1 MNRRWKPGSFFL
13 HRDHPVL
20 EVTVDKRGFDA
31 ADYVA
36 ENAHFNQILRRLRIE
51 DERRMRSMDID
62 AQDVDRYSITRC
74 E

>member
-1 MNRRWKPGSFFL
+1 MNRRWKPSSFFL

-20 EVTVDKRGFDA
+20 EVTVDKRGLDA

-36 ENAHFNQILRRLRIE
+36 ENAHFNQILRRFRIE

-62 AQDVDRYSITRC
+62 AQDIDRYSITRC